1 MKRRILNV
9 DTDEEEESD
18 VSEFDKVGE
27 DVTKLLK
34 DLRSSIDEAIVKLDL
49 AGKDARDVAQPLV
62 ERIEN
67 AWLDLKARLEG

>member
-1 MKRRILNV
+1 MKRTILNV
-9 DTDEEEESD
+9 DTDEEESD

-67 AWLDLKARLEG
+67 AWLEVKARLEG